1 MRGPKD
7 IAREIAEKIES
18 DSGKRALERER
29 KEEEEKK
36 LFEKLDKRYVK
47 REEVKLWIALS
58 NLPKKFFA
66 FIAKKVCD
74 VCKKLLGGG

>member
-1 MRGPKD
+1 ME
-7 IAREIAEKIES
+7 EIRQEM
-18 DSGKRALERER
+18 ER
-29 KEEEEKK
+29 KEVRIEGIKAVEKK
-36 LFEKLDKRYVK
+36 KREKRKKELFELLELDERYVR